1 MARRQEEKEARR
13 RERLERERKEAAA
26 AARRKRLQ
34 LVGGGV
40 LAVAAIAAIVV
51 VIVAGVGGG
60 GDEQEASAPSSD
72 AAASAKLPAQETS
85 DYEQAAKAAGCTLS
99 NPAFEGAT
107 HEDKT
112 FKASDYKSNP
122 PTSGNHTPDWYE
134 DGVYEPGTTPSLG
147 MLVHPLEHG
156 RIEVQYK
163 PGTPKADVA
172 RLEALL
178 AEQNEGY
185 HMLLFENTTGM
196 DAQVAATAWTHSLTC
211 PAMND
216 KVFDAIRTFR
226 ARYIDKGPETVP

>member
-1 MARRQEEKEARR
+1 VAHRQEEKERR
-13 RERLERERKEAAA
+13 RQERLERERKEAAA

-34 LVGGGV
+34 MVGGGV
-40 LAVAAIAAIVV
+40 LALAAIAAV
-51 VIVAGVGGG
+51 VIAIGAASGG

-72 AAASAKLPAQETS
+72 AAAAVKLPEQATS
-85 DYEQAAKAAGCTLS
+85 DIQQAAKAAGCTLS
-99 NPAFEGAT
+99 NPEFEGQQ
-107 HEDKT
+107 HEDKD
-112 FKASDYKSNP
+112 FKASDYATNP
-122 PTSGNHTPDWYE
+122 PTSGNHTPDWYD

-163 PGTPKADVA
+163 KGTPKADVA
-172 RLEALL
+172 KLEALL
-178 AEQNEGY
+178 NEQNEGY

-196 DAQVAATAWTHSLTC
+196 DAQIAATAWTHSLTC